1 MDWTRV
7 PTNLLNGKYSDI
19 EILSIVKYQ
28 LLYALYE
35 EEPNDKILTRFLT
48 KKQKNIA
55 KNFVSD
61 MTENVKN
68 EISRL
73 QKKRNNA
80 KLKYNKI
87 NNIGSFSDSRKAVIK
102 NDSMAEQIRL
112 DKIRKEYNNSINYI
126 NSNKEILK
134 NFLKEYEK
142 VYFTIPLIDENMKK
156 KIVELMENNPNLIEI
171 LPELFKKLKN
181 TVFEFDKKKY
191 KPDLAWLLKDSNFI
205 KFANGEIVTKKEKE
219 VKDGSMDKELIEK
232 LEKEKITQEIEL
244 LQDKK
249 EQISEKERQRIKE
262 IQKRMKEFTLKEV

>member
-1 MDWTRV
+1 MDWTRL

-68 EISRL
+68 EISQL

-87 NNIGSFSDSRKAVIK
+87 NNIGSFSDDRKADRK
-102 NDSMAEQIRL
+102 YDSMTEQIRL
-112 DKIRKEYNNSINYI
+112 DKIREEYN

-142 VYFTIPLIDENMKK
+142 VYSAIPLIDENMKR
-156 KIVELMENNPNLIEI
+156 KIVELMENNPNLIKI
-171 LPELFKKLKN
+171 LPELFKKL
-181 TVFEFDKKKY
+181 
-191 KPDLAWLLKDSNFI
+191 
-205 KFANGEIVTKKEKE
+205 
-219 VKDGSMDKELIEK
+219 
-232 LEKEKITQEIEL
+232 
-244 LQDKK
+244 QD
-249 EQISEKERQRIKE
+249 QISYN
-262 IQKRMKEFTLKEV
+262 